1 MLEHPGC
8 LLPCLVAGNCFHN
21 YVFCKG
27 INTNKGERGEGMVV
41 QNVAGVTSPVP
52 SQEEEG
58 LEEERRELEAE
69 EGARQEWCS
78 VLGATFPLHDGWEH

>member
-1 MLEHPGC
+1 
-8 LLPCLVAGNCFHN
+8 
-21 YVFCKG
+21 
-27 INTNKGERGEGMVV
+27 MVV

-58 LEEERRELEAE
+58 LEEERRGLEAE

-78 VLGATFPLHDGWEH
+78 VVGATFPLHDGWEH